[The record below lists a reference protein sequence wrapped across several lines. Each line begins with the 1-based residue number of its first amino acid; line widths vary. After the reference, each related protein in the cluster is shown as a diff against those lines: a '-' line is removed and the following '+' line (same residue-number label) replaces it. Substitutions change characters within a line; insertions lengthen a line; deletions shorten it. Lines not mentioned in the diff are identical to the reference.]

1 MLDHLFKTN
10 KMTMLFLHNVSRTIS
25 WWASVLSVHYNRSG
39 FFFCICQHEGF
50 LFYQN
55 IQWHKCY
62 FKESAI
68 LVVEDQFGNVQCD
81 LRWLQSKSGLTKRLQ
96 KAWNRMPKLRPTAC
110 LPTRSLWGPLLTE
123 FQFQETFDLQ
133 FVQPSWCLLVK
144 TTYLSKMKI
153 IIKVR
158 HYFFRPSC

>member
-1 MLDHLFKTN
+1 MFQEQYHGGHQFWACTIIGLAFSFVSANMKDSYFIKTYSG
-10 KMTMLFLHNVSRTIS
+10 TNVTLKKVPFWLWRTNLEMF
-25 WWASVLSVHYNRSG
+25 SVTLGDCKVN
-39 FFFCICQHEGF
+39 
-50 LFYQN
+50 L
-55 IQWHKCY
+55 
-62 FKESAI
+62 A
-68 LVVEDQFGNVQCD
+68 
-81 LRWLQSKSGLTKRLQ
+81 LQKDYK
-96 KAWNRMPKLRPTAC
+96 KAWNRMPKLRPKAC

-158 HYFFRPSC
+158 HYFFQPSC